1 MRQPR
6 ILCVP
11 NFSEGRHLG
20 TINAL
25 ARAVRRVPGVTL
37 LDQHTDPDHHR
48 TVLTFAGPP
57 ARVAEAA
64 YEATKVASRLIDLR
78 RHRGEHPRIGATDV
92 IPLVPLD
99 QASTRHC
106 VTLARALARRIG
118 RELKIPVF
126 LYEQA
131 ASRPE
136 RRRLEVVRQ
145 GGLDGLSRRMAEDPA
160 WRPDFGPHRL
170 HPSAGAT
177 VVGARPPLIAFNV
190 NLASRDLGAAREIA
204 ERVRASGGGLPG
216 VKALGIELG
225 SRGLVQVSTN
235 VTDFRES
242 PLHRVFL
249 AVKEE
254 AAKKGITVESSEL
267 VGLIPVEA
275 LAHVAE
281 HQLQL
286 ERFSLDRIVEVR
298 MARLAPPS
306 RRQADAGSAAGRAP
320 AVSVDAFLS
329 AVARAKPTPGSGSVA
344 ALVAASAAALGVKAC
359 AVTIPTAVNRKGPA
373 RGLGARLKRLQALRV
388 RLERLIRADA
398 RAYEEVLASRKVPG
412 EHAKQNRKRERRLA
426 RAWRRAVEVP
436 LNIAGAALRTA
447 EELRGVVSGA
457 KASVAPDARVGRD
470 LAVAACRSALKI
482 TEENLKSIK
491 KQTVA
496 DGLREKIRRLRELL
510 VVAGGL

>member
-1 MRQPR
+1 MHQPR
-6 ILCVP
+6 VLCIP
-11 NFSEGRHLG
+11 NFSEGRRIG

-25 ARAVRRVPGVTL
+25 ARAVRRVRGVVL

-57 ARVAEAA
+57 APVAEAA
-64 YEATKVASRLIDLR
+64 FEAAKVASCQIDLR
-78 RHRGEHPRIGATDV
+78 EHQGGHPRIGATDV
-92 IPLVPLD
+92 IPLVPLGGL
-99 QASTRHC
+99 SMRHC
-106 VTLARALARRIG
+106 VTLARALGRRIG
-118 RELKIPVF
+118 YGLRIPVF
-126 LYEQA
+126 LYEEA

-136 RRRLEVVRQ
+136 RRRLESLRR
-145 GGLDGLSRRMAEDPA
+145 GGLDGLSRRMAKDSI
-160 WRPDFGPHRL
+160 WRPDFGPNRL

-190 NLASRDLGAAREIA
+190 NLASRDLGAACEIA
-204 ERVRASGGGLPG
+204 ERIRASGGGLPG
-216 VKALGIELG
+216 VKALGVELA

-235 VTDFRES
+235 VTDFHGS

-254 AAKKGITVESSEL
+254 AAKKGILIESSEL

-275 LAHVAE
+275 MAQVAE

-286 ERFSLDRIVEVR
+286 EQFSLDRILEVR
-298 MARLAPPS
+298 LERLLSARSGTQGEA
-306 RRQADAGSAAGRAP
+306 AEAGSSAGRSP
-320 AVSVDAFLS
+320 AASVDSFLL
-329 AVARAKPTPGSGSVA
+329 AVAGAKPTPGSGSVA

-398 RAYEEVLASRKVPG
+398 RAYDAVVASRKLPG
-412 EHAKQNRKRERRLA
+412 QDPKRDRQLTRALRLA
-426 RAWRRAVEVP
+426 TEVP
-436 LNIAGAALRTA
+436 LDVAAAALRTA

-457 KASVAPDARVGRD
+457 KGSVASDARVGRD
-470 LAVAACRSALKI
+470 LAVAACRSALNI
-482 TEENLKSIK
+482 TEENMKSIK
-491 KQTVA
+491 KQAVVNV
-496 DGLREKIRRLRELL
+496 LRKKVRGLRELL
-510 VVAGGL
+510 VVGRGL